1 MKKEF
6 IVNRSSSV
14 TLNITAGKID
24 SYRKNEETTGT
35 VRVYR
40 DGKIGVAGMLGTPD
54 EAALTER
61 AEAALA
67 AGIHYPD
74 TPDTALVTT
83 SGLTGRSFPKRSFS
97 PPCRHAGSDRRSL
110 PAFCPEQPRSLWA
123 AAAGNTGIPRAEH
136 SPGRIGHSALPW
148 SFRIAAPEI

>member
-67 AGIHYPD
+67 AGIPYPD
-74 TPDTALVTT
+74 TP
-83 SGLTGRSFPKRSFS
+83 GHG
-97 PPCRHAGSDRRSL
+97 AGQRR
-110 PAFCPEQPRSLWA
+110 AV
-123 AAAGNTGIPRAEH
+123 
-136 SPGRIGHSALPW
+136 
-148 SFRIAAPEI
+148 